1 MKTIPRFIIL
11 ICCIVSVII
20 NSGTIIVSLVIAV
33 QLRELSTMP
42 YICAAAGITSINFQS
57 LGDLYEWPL
66 SDNDFTI
73 FMECILSC
81 ASVCASMQIFYIAV
95 M

>member
-11 ICCIVSVII
+11 ICCIISVII

-33 QLRELSTMP
+33 QLRELSTAP
-42 YICAAAGITSINFQS
+42 YICAAAGIMSISFQS
-57 LGDLYEWPL
+57 LGDLYECPL
-66 SDNDFTI
+66 SDDDLTV

-81 ASVCASMQIFYIAV
+81 ASVCASMQVFRIVV